1 MHPGGGAAQ
10 VAARPAGCSDGTV
23 GGWRLGPA
31 FAAHAFQEGY
41 PAAAWGGG
49 WSTVADA
56 AADGGRTRVTMA
68 RGARV
73 TFHVTAR
80 AVAWEASLRPSGG
93 TAHVYVDG
101 RLADV
106 VSLAGQTVH
115 DRRVVFS
122 HAWAQ
127 AGLHT
132 VTIVADGT
140 PRHPRVDVD
149 ALLTLS

>member
-1 MHPGGGAAQ
+1 D
-10 VAARPAGCSDGTV
+10 CSDGTV

-41 PAAAWGGG
+41 PAAAWGGD
-49 WSTVADA
+49 WSTVADPT
-56 AADGGRTRVTMA
+56 ADGGRTRMTTS

-73 TFHVTAR
+73 TFRLTAR
-80 AVAWEASLRPSGG
+80 AVAWGASSRPSGG
-93 TAHVYVDG
+93 RAHVYVAG
-101 RLADV
+101 RLAAV
-106 VSLAGQTVH
+106 VSLAGSAIH
-115 DRRVVFS
+115 NRRVVFT

-140 PRHPRVDVD
+140 PSHPRVDVD
-149 ALLTLS
+149 ALLALS